1 MTINQVRI
9 SIKWPLSSD
18 AFGIFIIHYQEQ
30 KVTYFSL
37 HQSTTFELF
46 NCALVARDM
55 KQQGIN
61 RTTYRSQT
69 FKNKIQ

>member
-1 MTINQVRI
+1 M
-9 SIKWPLSSD
+9 S
-18 AFGIFIIHYQEQ
+18 GIFIIHYREQ
-30 KVTYFSL
+30 KFTYFPVD
-37 HQSTTFELF
+37 QSTTFELF

-61 RTTYRSQT
+61 RTTYRSKT